1 MSTETKYTGPLA
13 PGMLFLAVGDAP
25 AVRVVNVPSLYPG
38 NDSDAIEVD
47 AGVDE
52 AGWFTVRCDDTEPYA
67 QPDWTDPATVG
78 ALSGVVRSLYNEP
91 RLSAIYIDWTPLSD
105 DKGWTLGWYEFHSGC
120 GALVFVTCLGR
131 MDPAPTEPAAWLA
144 AYHAHRDAAGT
155 TANDIEVIRG

>member
-1 MSTETKYTGPLA
+1 MSNDKYTGPWA
-13 PGMLFLAVGDAP
+13 PGMRDIDGGYPFGASLVVSVGAHGLPDRW
-25 AVRVVNVPSLYPG
+25 VLLS
-38 NDSDAIEVD
+38 
-47 AGVDE
+47 
-52 AGWFTVRCDDTEPYA
+52 EPETIRYTNTREESEYA
-67 QPDWTDPATVG
+67 WKGCSPDWADPATVG

-155 TANDIEVIRG
+155 TANDIEVLRG

>member
-1 MSTETKYTGPLA
+1 MAEIKDFPWQ
-13 PGMLFLAVGDAP
+13 PGMLAVWADTGDWVRVLSVGDDGAIHWSEGDP
-25 AVRVVNVPSLYPG
+25 A
-38 NDSDAIEVD
+38 E
-47 AGVDE
+47 GVDPNLE
-52 AGWFTVRCDDTEPYA
+52 HAA
-67 QPDWTDPATVG
+67 PDWTDPATVG

>member
-1 MSTETKYTGPLA
+1 MSPNKYTGPWA
-13 PGMLFLAVGDAP
+13 PGMRDIDGGYPFGASLVVSVGAHGLPDRW
-25 AVRVVNVPSLYPG
+25 VLLS
-38 NDSDAIEVD
+38 
-47 AGVDE
+47 
-52 AGWFTVRCDDTEPYA
+52 EPETIRYTNTREESEYA
-67 QPDWTDPATVG
+67 WKGCSPDWADPATVG

-155 TANDIEVIRG
+155 TANDIEVLRG

>member
-1 MSTETKYTGPLA
+1 MSNDKYTGPWA
-13 PGMLFLAVGDAP
+13 PGMRDIDGGYPFGASLVVSVGAHGLPDRW
-25 AVRVVNVPSLYPG
+25 VLLS
-38 NDSDAIEVD
+38 
-47 AGVDE
+47 
-52 AGWFTVRCDDTEPYA
+52 EPETIRYTNSRAEPDYA
-67 QPDWTDPATVG
+67 WEGCSPDWTDPATVG

-155 TANDIEVIRG
+155 TANDIEVLRG

>member
-1 MSTETKYTGPLA
+1 MSPNKYTGPWA
-13 PGMLFLAVGDAP
+13 PGMRDIDGGYPFGASLVVSVGAHGLPDRW
-25 AVRVVNVPSLYPG
+25 VLLS
-38 NDSDAIEVD
+38 
-47 AGVDE
+47 
-52 AGWFTVRCDDTEPYA
+52 EPETIRYTNTREESEYA
-67 QPDWTDPATVG
+67 WKGCSPDWSDGATVG

>member
-1 MSTETKYTGPLA
+1 MSPNTYTGPWA
-13 PGMLFLAVGDAP
+13 PGMRDIDGGYPFGASLVVSVGAHGLPDRW
-25 AVRVVNVPSLYPG
+25 VLLS
-38 NDSDAIEVD
+38 
-47 AGVDE
+47 
-52 AGWFTVRCDDTEPYA
+52 EPETIRYTNTREESEYA
-67 QPDWTDPATVG
+67 WEGCSPDWTDPATVG

-155 TANDIEVIRG
+155 TANDIKVIRG

>member
-1 MSTETKYTGPLA
+1 MSNDKYTGPWA
-13 PGMLFLAVGDAP
+13 PGMRDIDGGYPFGASLVVSVGAHGLPDRW
-25 AVRVVNVPSLYPG
+25 VLLS
-38 NDSDAIEVD
+38 
-47 AGVDE
+47 
-52 AGWFTVRCDDTEPYA
+52 EPETIRYTNSRAESEYA
-67 QPDWTDPATVG
+67 WEGCSPDWTDPATVG

-155 TANDIEVIRG
+155 TANDIEVLRG